1 LTIFYLV
8 RHAHAEWIP
17 DKNRPLSA
25 KGNQDAQR
33 VADVLQTYPVN
44 AIYSSPARRAYQTIS
59 PLTERTGIE
68 IKIEADLQERKL
80 GSKVFEDFLGTVERT
95 WHDPKF
101 SYPVGEANNDAQKRG
116 FAIVQQLLN
125 QYPADHIVL
134 STHGNLFCR
143 HLIHQL
149 TSCFGNHCPC
159 RIFMHFSLIKM
170 VQ

>member
-95 WHDPKF
+95 WHDPNAVKDPCTGTIYKF
-101 SYPVGEANNDAQKRG
+101 LPGEDVPAPPEF
-116 FAIVQQLLN
+116 FASDIEEVIDEIDSQQPKVAT
-125 QYPADHIVL
+125 Q
-134 STHGNLFCR
+134 
-143 HLIHQL
+143 
-149 TSCFGNHCPC
+149 
-159 RIFMHFSLIKM
+159 RIPDK
-170 VQ
+170 